1 MRLIKLTDV
10 GISIK
15 CLQFP
20 AGKKKMINPRDQF
33 IQQEHNRYIKFSQ
46 RDRVI
51 ACYAEGCSQELFLD
65 H

>member
-1 MRLIKLTDV
+1 MRLIKQTDV

-15 CLQFP
+15 CLQSL
-20 AGKKKMINPRDQF
+20 AGKKETINPRDQL
-33 IQQEHNRYIKFSQ
+33 IQQEHNQDITFSQ

-51 ACYAEGCSQELFLD
+51 TCYAEGWPQELFLD

>member
-1 MRLIKLTDV
+1 MRLIKLTDA
-10 GISIK
+10 GIAIK
-15 CLQFP
+15 CLQSL
-20 AGKKKMINPRDQF
+20 AGKKKVINPRDQL

-51 ACYAEGCSQELFLD
+51 TCYAEGCSQELSLD